1 MIIDE
6 QSKSMHELKKILNLR
21 IEELNGQL
29 FEQRK
34 IMDDNVS
41 NEQWI

>member
-1 MIIDE
+1 
-6 QSKSMHELKKILNLR
+6 MHELKKYVTLR

-34 IMDDNVS
+34 IMDDNVC
-41 NEQWI
+41 NESDI